1 MKREILITSLFL
13 TSLAFSQEIEKVII
27 QGNKY
32 INDEVIKGLINIKEG
47 STYSTERVRE
57 AIRRLFRTGLF
68 KKVEV
73 YQEDEDKDG
82 KYELIFKVEDLPV
95 IYKIEFEGNDEIE
108 DDELKE
114 FLGIETELGEVEV
127 EESIQ
132 TYTSSPAIEERLAI
146 LKKLKLGRIL
156 TFKEI
161 EEFRKRIEDF
171 YHRRGFPE
179 AQVSYK
185 LIPKKGASKLVFII
199 REGAKSYVEDIEIKG
214 NKAFS
219 DRKIKKHME
228 LKEKNIL
235 LLRWDA
241 PFSEELLKEDIER
254 IKEFYKSEGFLE
266 VQVDYKIVKK
276 GAANKIIIQIKEG
289 PRYKLGK
296 VKLKG
301 NKLYAYSELVGKI
314 LEKNKRKGGYYRRE
328 VIEKLKQNIKDRYA
342 EIGYLNV
349 QTEEKENIDTEK
361 KLVNII
367 LNIHEGKPVYVDK
380 IEIRGNYETRDYVI
394 RREMRA
400 QEHELAIK
408 KDIERSRTRIMN
420 LGYYEDVLIQPIPKS
435 YAKWDLLVK
444 IRERFTGQFSVGL
457 SYNEITGLAGF
468 IELRKGNF
476 RGTGDIAGI
485 SLSYGS
491 QYRNNS
497 LSYTKKWFLKKPM
510 DLDTSIFDRRIE
522 YDTYT
527 VTRTGIS
534 LALSKE
540 FWEYWRF
547 SVGTSLQKVKYS
559 DISDQAVTYIKEQ
572 AGTRDLRK
580 FFVSVRRDTRDWYL
594 LPSKGSLF
602 RATASTGLGILGG
615 TEEFYKL
622 ELEGAKYFSDT
633 YFDTG
638 FILSLK
644 GEVGFVESF
653 GNKRVPLDERFFVG
667 GDFSIRG
674 YQYGYAGPL
683 DPNTKDPIGA
693 KKKLVMSVEALYPL
707 YKKMFY
713 FATFFDYGLGADNW
727 SDFKLK
733 NFRGGY
739 GIGLRVITPFAPIRI
754 DWAFKTKKVPGDTNR
769 SRVHFVLGTFF

>member
-1 MKREILITSLFL
+1 MKRKILIISGLL
-13 TSLAFSQEIEKVII
+13 TSLSFSQEIEEVIV

-32 INDEVIKGLINIKEG
+32 LSDEVIKGLIQIKEG
-47 STYSTERVRE
+47 SAYSTERVRE

-68 KKVEV
+68 KKIEV

-132 TYTSSPAIEERLAI
+132 TFTSSPAIEERLAI
-146 LKKLKLGRIL
+146 MKRLKLGRIL

-161 EEFRKRIEDF
+161 EELRKRIEE
-171 YHRRGFPE
+171 YYRKRGFPE
-179 AQVSYK
+179 AKVSYK
-185 LIPKKGASKLVFII
+185 LIPKKGASKLIFHIQ
-199 REGAKSYVEDIEIKG
+199 EGSKSYVKDIEIEG
-214 NKAFS
+214 NKTFG
-219 DRKIKKHME
+219 DRKIKGLME
-228 LKEKNIL
+228 LKEKNLL

-266 VQVDYKIVKK
+266 VQVEYKVIREGASNKIVI
-276 GAANKIIIQIKEG
+276 NIKEG

-296 VKLKG
+296 VWIRG
-301 NKLYAYSELVGKI
+301 NKLYAYSELVGDI
-314 LEKNKRKGGYYRRE
+314 LKKNERKGGYYRRE
-328 VIEKLKQNIKDRYA
+328 VIDKIKQNIADKYA

-349 QTEEKENIDTEK
+349 QVREEDKVDTRK
-361 KLVNII
+361 KVVDVVFRIR
-367 LNIHEGKPVYVDK
+367 EGRPVYVNR
-380 IEIRGNYETRDYVI
+380 IEIKGNYETRDYVI

-420 LGYYEDVLIQPIPKS
+420 LGYYQNVIIQPLPRNHE
-435 YAKWDLLVK
+435 KWDLLVK
-444 IRERFTGQFSVGL
+444 IKERFTGQFSVGL

-497 LSYTKKWFLKKPM
+497 ISYTKKWFLKRPM
-510 DLDTSIFDRRIE
+510 DLDTSVFDRRIE

-527 VTRTGIS
+527 ITRTGIS
-534 LALSKE
+534 LAISKE
-540 FWEYWRF
+540 FWEYWRY
-547 SVGTSLQKVKYS
+547 SIGTSFQRVKYS

-572 AGTRDLRK
+572 AGTRDVRK

-594 LPSKGSLF
+594 LPTKGSLF

-622 ELEGAKYFSDT
+622 ELEGSKYFSDT

-638 FILSLK
+638 FIL
-644 GEVGFVESF
+644 
-653 GNKRVPLDERFFVG
+653 
-667 GDFSIRG
+667 
-674 YQYGYAGPL
+674 
-683 DPNTKDPIGA
+683 
-693 KKKLVMSVEALYPL
+693 
-707 YKKMFY
+707 
-713 FATFFDYGLGADNW
+713 
-727 SDFKLK
+727 
-733 NFRGGY
+733 
-739 GIGLRVITPFAPIRI
+739 
-754 DWAFKTKKVPGDTNR
+754 
-769 SRVHFVLGTFF
+769 